1 MLGLCKHTY
10 HVHIHMP
17 RFPLTQVCTQL
28 TGHEFVRINNH
39 AHTDVQEYLGGYV
52 SDENGRLVF
61 AEGPLVKA
69 LRKGQ
74 WLVLDELNLAPSDVL
89 EMLNR

>member
-1 MLGLCKHTY
+1 MR
-10 HVHIHMP
+10 V
-17 RFPLTQVCTQL
+17 
-28 TGHEFVRINNH
+28 NNH